1 MKHRATIKQ
10 QNETIDITVR
20 HGQASAPRT
29 TNRVWGV
36 GEIESSLLG
45 PSYFGGGSFIPAK
58 DH

>member
-1 MKHRATIKQ
+1 MDRPVPQ
-10 QNETIDITVR
+10 
-20 HGQASAPRT
+20 GQPIEFG
-29 TNRVWGV
+29 GV